1 MFYVYILR
9 SVDRPDEIYIG
20 ATSDLR
26 GRLADH
32 NAGKSSHTAKASAVG
47 VGVLLRLPFEEN
59 GL

>member
-47 VGVLLRLPFEEN
+47 SWRATSPSL
-59 GL
+59 